1 MREYIKKN
9 AQKAIAREEGNTNHL
24 ETNQNT
30 TFKNSWTLLVG
41 RISAK
46 STTCNKR
53 KPLKPNKLESKK
65 VTSKRRA

>member
-30 TFKNSWTLLVG
+30 TFKNSWTLWWEGSV
-41 RISAK
+41 
-46 STTCNKR
+46 
-53 KPLKPNKLESKK
+53 LKAQPAPKENP
-65 VTSKRRA
+65 

>member
-30 TFKNSWTLLVG
+30 TFKNQPKHNIQKQLDSPG
-41 RISAK
+41 GK
-46 STTCNKR
+46 DQC
-53 KPLKPNKLESKK
+53 
-65 VTSKRRA
+65 